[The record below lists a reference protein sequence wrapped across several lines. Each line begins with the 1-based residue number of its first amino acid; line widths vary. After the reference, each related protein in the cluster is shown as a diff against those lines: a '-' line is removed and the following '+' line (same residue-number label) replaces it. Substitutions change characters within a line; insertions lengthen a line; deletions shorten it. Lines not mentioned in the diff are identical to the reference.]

1 MNLYEMTE
9 TAKQLMQLFEDGDIP
24 EDAINDTLEGIGVQ
38 DKLEDYCKVIK
49 SFEYDMD
56 NIDKEIERLKSAKER
71 TQKAI
76 DRLTKALRLFA
87 VTEYLA
93 TTKSRKATA
102 GTFAL
107 SLRKSES
114 VQITNESKIPEKF
127 IVTKTTVKTTPDKT
141 AIKKFLKENEEN
153 TLEGAMLVVNEN
165 LQIK

>member
-24 EDAINDTLEGIGVQ
+24 EDAVNDTLEGIGVQ

-49 SFEYDMD
+49 SFEYDSD
-56 NIDKEIERLKSAKER
+56 NIDREIERLKSAKER
-71 TQKAI
+71 TQKAVN
-76 DRLTKALRLFA
+76 RLTKA
-87 VTEYLA
+87 VTEYLT

-114 VQITNESKIPEKF
+114 VQITDKSKIPDKF
-127 IVTKTTVKTTPDKT
+127 IVTKTTVEKTPNKT
-141 AIKKFLKENEEN
+141 AIKEFLKENEEN
-153 TLEGAMLVVNEN
+153 TVEGAMLIVNEN

>member
-49 SFEYDMD
+49 SFGYDSD
-56 NIDKEIERLKSAKER
+56 NIDREIKRLNSAKKR

-76 DRLTKALRLFA
+76 DRLTKA
-87 VTEYLA
+87 VTEYLT

-102 GTFAL
+102 GTFAV
-107 SLRKSES
+107 SLRNSES
-114 VQITNESKIPEKF
+114 IEITDKSKIPDKF
-127 IVTKTTVKTTPDKT
+127 IVTKTTVEKTPDKT

-153 TLEGAMLVVNEN
+153 TVEGAMLVVNEN

>member
-9 TAKQLMQLFEDGDIP
+9 TAKHLMQLFEDGDIS
-24 EDAINDTLEGIGVQ
+24 EDAVNDTLEGTGVQ

-49 SFEYDMD
+49 SFEYDSD

-71 TQKAI
+71 TQKVI
-76 DRLTKALRLFA
+76 NRLTKA

-114 VQITNESKIPEKF
+114 VQITDESKIPEKF

-141 AIKKFLKENEEN
+141 AINKFLKENEDN
-153 TLEGAMLVVNEN
+153 AVEGAMLVVNEN

>member
-24 EDAINDTLEGIGVQ
+24 EDAVNDTLEGIRVQ

-49 SFEYDMD
+49 SFEYDSST
-56 NIDKEIERLKSAKER
+56 IDREIERLKSAKER

-76 DRLTKALRLFA
+76 NRLTKA
-87 VTEYLA
+87 VTEYLT

-114 VQITNESKIPEKF
+114 VQITDESKIPEKF
-127 IVTKTTVKTTPDKT
+127 IVTKTTVKTSPDKT

-153 TLEGAMLVVNEN
+153 AVEGAMLVVNEN

>member
-24 EDAINDTLEGIGVQ
+24 EDAVNDTLEGIGVQ

-49 SFEYDMD
+49 SFEYDTD

-76 DRLTKALRLFA
+76 NRLTKA

-114 VQITNESKIPEKF
+114 VQITDESKIPEEGGGAEAAGE
-127 IVTKTTVKTTPDKT
+127 TAPDKT
-141 AIKKFLKENEEN
+141 SIKKFLKENEEN
-153 TLEGAMLVVNEN
+153 AVEGAMLVVNEN
-165 LQIK
+165 LQIM

>member
-24 EDAINDTLEGIGVQ
+24 EDAVNDTLEDIGVQ

-49 SFEYDMD
+49 SFGYDSD
-56 NIDKEIERLKSAKER
+56 TIDREIERLKSAKER

-76 DRLTKALRLFA
+76 NRLTKA
-87 VTEYLA
+87 VTEYLV

-114 VQITNESKIPEKF
+114 VQITDESRIPEKF

-153 TLEGAMLVVNEN
+153 VVEGAMLVVNEN

>member
-1 MNLYEMTE
+1 MNLYEMTA

-49 SFEYDMD
+49 SFKYDSST
-56 NIDKEIERLKSAKER
+56 IDREIERLKSAKER

-76 DRLTKALRLFA
+76 NRLTKA
-87 VTEYLA
+87 VTEYLE
-93 TTKSRKATA
+93 TTKSCKATA
-102 GTFAL
+102 GTFTV

-114 VQITNESKIPEKF
+114 IEITDKSKIPDKF
-127 IVTKTTVKTTPDKT
+127 IVAKTTVEKTPDKT

-153 TLEGAMLVVNEN
+153 TLEGAMLVVNKN

>member
-1 MNLYEMTE
+1 MNLYEMTT

-24 EDAINDTLEGIGVQ
+24 EDAVNDTLEGIGVQ

-49 SFEYDMD
+49 SFEYDSD
-56 NIDKEIERLKSAKER
+56 TIDREIKRLKSAKER
-71 TQKAI
+71 NLKGI
-76 DRLTKALRLFA
+76 NRLEKA

-107 SLRKSES
+107 SLRKLES
-114 VQITNESKIPEKF
+114 VQITDKSKIPDKF
-127 IVTKTTVKTTPDKT
+127 IVTKTTVEKTPDKT
-141 AIKKFLKENEEN
+141 AIKEFLKENEEN
-153 TLEGAMLVVNEN
+153 TLEGAMLVVNEK

>member
-1 MNLYEMTE
+1 MNLYKMAE

-24 EDAINDTLEGIGVQ
+24 EKAVEDTLESIGVQ
-38 DKLEDYCKVIK
+38 DKLEDYCKVIQ
-49 SFEYDMD
+49 SFEYDSD
-56 NIDKEIERLKSAKER
+56 TIDREIERLKSAKER

-76 DRLTKALRLFA
+76 NRLTKVVA
-87 VTEYLA
+87 EYLA

-102 GTFAL
+102 GTFSL

-114 VQITNESKIPEKF
+114 VQITDESKIPEKF
-127 IVTKTTVKTTPDKT
+127 IVTKTTVKTSPDQT

-153 TLEGAMLVVNEN
+153 TVEGAMLVVNEN

>member
-24 EDAINDTLEGIGVQ
+24 EKAVEDTLESIGVQ

-49 SFEYDMD
+49 SFEYDTGT
-56 NIDKEIERLKSAKER
+56 IDRELERLKSAKER

-76 DRLTKALRLFA
+76 DRLTKAVA
-87 VTEYLA
+87 EYLA

-102 GTFAL
+102 GTFSL

-114 VQITNESKIPEKF
+114 VQINDESKIPDKF
-127 IVTKTTVKTTPDKT
+127 IVTKTTVKTSPDKT

-153 TLEGAMLVVNEN
+153 TVEGAVLVVNEN